1 MQPYNYTI
9 QRPDLAGA
17 LQKGLAIGADI
28 GQTMNLNKYKESLKF
43 AMAGENKAN
52 ELSNLV
58 QQYPEYAQTTNQLLN
73 GLKGEEYKKDLQ
85 VALNENTPESLSN
98 LVKKYPEQIDKFKP
112 AFDTLNENQKSNEL
126 KSTGEVYAALI
137 NGDKDTA
144 LKLVDTRINALK
156 NVGGDTSK
164 LESTKQY
171 IETNPEVAKGMIG
184 LTLSS
189 LMGADNF
196 KKTFEALGGKEQ
208 YNVLTAAEK
217 SKLGLPI
224 NGTFQISPEGK
235 ITEVGGSKTVV
246 NVGGGKSGPQFGS
259 IPAGFMLTQTADGY
273 AMVPVAGSPADIEA
287 KTIAEKKAKSTQATA
302 TTGNIVLE
310 DLDRLKKKI
319 KSNPLITGS
328 LERKVIPDWA
338 VQDRI
343 DADNLKETILANIGF
358 DKLQAIKE
366 SSPTGGALGAVSDR
380 ELSNLQAVMGN
391 LNMSQGEE
399 QILKNI
405 DRINVIYKGIIKKAN
420 AYPNASQFGF
430 GTEQKSNSSLD
441 DIMNKYK

>member
-1 MQPYNYTI
+1 MQPINYTI
-9 QRPDLAGA
+9 ERPDLAGA
-17 LQKGLAIGADI
+17 LQEGLTLGSNIKK
-28 GQTMNLNKYKESLKF
+28 TMDLNRYKESLKF
-43 AMAGENKAN
+43 AMASENKAN

-156 NVGGDTSK
+156 NVGGDTTK

-208 YNVLTAAEK
+208 YNVLTATEK

-246 NVGGGKSGPQFGS
+246 NVGGGKSGPQFGT
-259 IPAGFMLTQTADGY
+259 IPAGFMLSQTADGSY
-273 AMVPVAGSPADIEA
+273 QMVPVVGSPADIEA
-287 KTIAEKKAKSTQATA
+287 RKIADSKGKASQETTDTGKIVVENVKSFK
-302 TTGNIVLE
+302 NI
-310 DLDRLKKKI
+310 I
-319 KSNPLITGS
+319 KNNPLVAGAI
-328 LERKVIPDWA
+328 EQYIPDFL
-338 VQDRI
+338 VQDRV
-343 DADNLKETILANIGF
+343 DVNALKETITANIGF
-358 DKLQAIKE
+358 DKLQRMREA
-366 SSPTGGALGAVSDR
+366 SPTGGALGAIDKN
-380 ELSNLQAVMGN
+380 ELSALQSVLGN
-391 LNMSQGEE
+391 LSLSQSDAQLIKNLDKVNEIYGK
-399 QILKNI
+399 IL
-405 DRINVIYKGIIKKAN
+405 KKAN
-420 AYPNASQFGF
+420 AYPNATQFGF

-441 DIMNKYK
+441 DIMNKYR